1 MAWITPYTVAPR
13 GRQRRAQTRYRVVF
27 RHPTRLNARGE
38 RVETSRGG
46 FKTLDVAE
54 VWREQLER
62 AEAMGTIEML
72 AVIED
77 RVGGDQETLAAL
89 IERWFVEDLLAP
101 GGVAVAT
108 AESYRLIWN
117 NHLRPIAGSRL
128 VAEFADPK
136 TSLQVRAKLRQG
148 GVGLPTQARA
158 MKILSSALSWAVEVE
173 GSLSVNGALALGGS
187 DRRRRRRRSQ
197 RVVSRPSSP
206 SAAAARALT
215 AADVV
220 AIQLEA
226 LARRAGRPAR
236 FAARDAAAIELIFDG
251 GHRPQEIWGARW
263 GDIDWPAGRRDRGV
277 LWVNWVLSEGELAD
291 AKTEGS
297 HRPAPL
303 LPRTAAVLRWWR
315 ETAVEAGLPA
325 GPDDFIFPGAA
336 PDGHL
341 TRHQQHQW
349 PARCFKPAALAASQS
364 EQHAYLAG
372 ATPYS
377 CRRGHISSRLAAGED
392 IARVAED
399 CGTSTEMIHR
409 HYLQA
414 LERGRSGSRRLDAFA
429 KQLDKARKEAEVDLR
444 SHSNGPRADALLTRL
459 SFLGLGL

>member
-54 VWREQLER
+54 GWREQLER

-77 RVGGDQETLAAL
+77 RVGGDQGDARGAHRTMVRGGSAGTGGCGGGDGGELPA
-89 IERWFVEDLLAP
+89 DLEQP
-101 GGVAVAT
+101 SPSDRR
-108 AESYRLIWN
+108 E
-117 NHLRPIAGSRL
+117 PL

-136 TSLQVRAKLRQG
+136 TSLQVRAKLRQS
-148 GVGLPTQARA
+148 GVGRPTQARA

-236 FAARDAAAIELIFDG
+236 FAARDAAAIELIFGG

-263 GDIDWPAGRRDRGV
+263 GDIDWPVGRRDRGV

-303 LPRTAAVLRWWR
+303 LPAPQRCCDGGERRLSRPGFRLGGTTSSSRRRTRGPPHPPPTTPVAGTMLQTRRAGRITKRAARLPRGGDALLVPARPHQLPSRRRRGHRTRRRGLRHIHR
-315 ETAVEAGLPA
+315 DDPSPLPA
-325 GPDDFIFPGAA
+325 GARAGTERITPAGRVRQA
-336 PDGHL
+336 
-341 TRHQQHQW
+341 TRQGSQGGGGR
-349 PARCFKPAALAASQS
+349 PAVALQ
-364 EQHAYLAG
+364 
-372 ATPYS
+372 
-377 CRRGHISSRLAAGED
+377 
-392 IARVAED
+392 
-399 CGTSTEMIHR
+399 
-409 HYLQA
+409 
-414 LERGRSGSRRLDAFA
+414 RS
-429 KQLDKARKEAEVDLR
+429 
-444 SHSNGPRADALLTRL
+444 PC
-459 SFLGLGL
+459 